1 MPYESRLELDR
12 LWLADFDPSVTW
24 IAAQPMWLRSRD
36 GTAIRRHTPDLL
48 LTRADRSLEVVDVKP
63 GDPAQRPKAASVFD
77 WTAPV
82 CETRR
87 WRYQVWSGVDPVRL
101 ANVRTLAIGRRPGHV
116 DLDELARLRSG
127 GKVGMTREH
136 GSGARPPAD
145 ADDGGDDA
153 AMDGTLDRR
162 SQRDSGP
169 QVPDHRDPGGVMSV
183 IEMNVGSQ
191 VWFEG
196 ELWQIFDLSART
208 ATVHTR
214 APELVDDLDDV
225 FEKYYAE
232 HPDQGAFEVF
242 DEWGA
247 VSRPS

>member
-36 GTAIRRHTPDLL
+36 GTAIRRHAPDLL

-63 GDPAQRPKAASVFD
+63 GDPAQRPKAANVFD

-116 DLDELARLRSG
+116 DLDELARLRSV

-145 ADDGGDDA
+145 ADDGGYGHSVELPDDLRGVESVQVVVCQEFSV
-153 AMDGTLDRR
+153 DGLTADGDGFGFGRR
-162 SQRDSGP
+162 CGASSENEGRGKRCGGSDDQISAPR
-169 QVPDHRDPGGVMSV
+169 HGGVIHGV
-183 IEMNVGSQ
+183 
-191 VWFEG
+191 
-196 ELWQIFDLSART
+196 
-208 ATVHTR
+208 
-214 APELVDDLDDV
+214 
-225 FEKYYAE
+225 
-232 HPDQGAFEVF
+232 
-242 DEWGA
+242 
-247 VSRPS
+247 